1 MEANFETSIP
11 KVATNV
17 VAKNVDENIVLV
29 TPRQGKVRVLNGVG
43 SVVWSLIDGRRS
55 LHDICDSL
63 MGEFKVDR
71 EVASADLHTFI
82 TEMNQYGLVTLD
94 A

>member
-1 MEANFETSIP
+1 METNFETSIP
-11 KVATNV
+11 KVSTHV
-17 VAKNVDENIVLV
+17 VAKHVDENIVLV

-43 SVVWSLIDGRRS
+43 TAVWSLIDGQRS

-63 MGEFKVDR
+63 MREFKVER
-71 EVASADLHTFI
+71 EVVSADLYTFI
-82 TEMNQYGLVTLD
+82 TEMNQYGLVTID

>member
-1 MEANFETSIP
+1 MEPNFETSIP
-11 KVATNV
+11 KVAAHV

-43 SVVWSLIDGRRS
+43 SAVWTLIDGQRS
-55 LHDICDSL
+55 LRDICDSL
-63 MGEFKVDR
+63 MGEFKVER
-71 EVASADLHTFI
+71 EVVSADLHAFI
-82 TEMNQYGLVTLD
+82 NEMNQYGLVTLQ